1 MGFLSFKFILFIA
14 VTFFMFFVVPK
25 KYQWI
30 VLLLFSYFYY
40 YLCSHKLIIILFV
53 DTLFVYLSG
62 RCLSYFN
69 NRIKETGNKEIKEKL
84 LKERK
89 AVLCI
94 SITLTLGI
102 LIVLKY
108 GNFIIE
114 NINYAINGNL
124 SLFDFILPIGLSFY
138 TLQAISYLVDVS
150 KGKCKCEKNLFHFML
165 FMSFFPQI
173 IQGPI
178 PRYKKL
184 ANQLF
189 EEHNY
194 DYTRVAHGI
203 QLMLWGIAKKA
214 IIADRIGIPVRYF
227 FSNYGYF
234 HGFASLL
241 GAICYGFQIYTDFSG
256 GIDAIKGISEV
267 FGIYLDDNFH
277 QPFFSKSVEEF
288 WRRWHITLGAWMK
301 DYVFYPLSLSKTFN
315 KLGRKARKKFGD
327 KVGKKLAPCL
337 AMFIVYFLVG
347 LWHGAEWKYVVY
359 GIWNGLFIMSGIFFE
374 NDYKIIINRL
384 KIDPDAKWF
393 NVFRILRTFLIC
405 SIGRIISRSENVLSA
420 LQLIRSIFRGFFD
433 ISYITPELIA
443 ELGLNLK
450 NWVLILIM
458 IFIVM
463 YIDYLK
469 EKGIKIRES
478 IDNKNIF
485 IRWSLYFALV
495 LSILVF
501 GLYGGEYDASAFIY
515 GKF

>member
-1 MGFLSFKFILFIA
+1 
-14 VTFFMFFVVPK
+14 MFFVVPK
-25 KYQWI
+25 KYQWV
-30 VLLLFSYFYY
+30 VLLLFSYVYY
-40 YLCSHKLIIILFV
+40 YLCSHKLIIILFA
-53 DTLFVYLSG
+53 DTLFVFLAG
-62 RCLSYFN
+62 KCLSYFN
-69 NRIKETGNKEIKEKL
+69 SRIKETDNKETKEKL
-84 LKERK
+84 LKKRK
-89 AVLCI
+89 TVLCL
-94 SITLTLGI
+94 SIAVTLGL

-114 NINYAINGNL
+114 NINYAINGNF
-124 SLFDFILPIGLSFY
+124 SFFNFILPIGLSFY

-150 KGKCKCEKNLFHFML
+150 KGKCKCEENLFRFML
-165 FMSFFPQI
+165 FMSYFPQI

-184 ANQLF
+184 ADQLF
-189 EEHNY
+189 EEHDY

-227 FSNYGYF
+227 FSNFVKF
-234 HGFASLL
+234 HGFVSLL
-241 GAICYGFQIYTDFSG
+241 GAICYGFQIYADFSG
-256 GIDAIKGISEV
+256 GIDTIKGISEV
-267 FGIYLDDNFH
+267 FGIYLDDNFR

-315 KLGRKARKKFGD
+315 KLSKKARKRFGD

-347 LWHGAEWKYVVY
+347 FWHGAEWKYVVY
-359 GIWNGLFIMSGIFFE
+359 GIWNGLFIMSNIFFE
-374 NDYKIIINRL
+374 SEYKAVLSIFNIN
-384 KIDPDAKWF
+384 PEAKWF
-393 NVFRILRTFLIC
+393 NLFRMIRTFLIC
-405 SIGRIISRSENVLSA
+405 SVGRIISRSDNLLSA
-420 LQLIRSIFRGFFD
+420 LYLIRSIFRGFFD
-433 ISYITPELIA
+433 TSYLSAELLS

-450 NWVLILIM
+450 NWILLIIM
-458 IFIVM
+458 ITIVM
-463 YIDYLK
+463 IVDYIK
-469 EKGIKIRES
+469 EKGIDIRKA
-478 IDNKNIF
+478 IDNKNLL
-485 IRWSLYFALV
+485 IRWSLYIALV